1 VPASP
6 PLLGSTGSTTLVL
19 AIALVALGAVMLVAA
34 VWLVRATRTDPPVL
48 GPLEVMGDRRFAKR
62 DPQTR
67 AALLAAARPPGAWDP
82 APMVPIEDELPD
94 EPSGDAGSGANVA
107 DLLALLEP
115 ASSPAVN
122 GDAGSAVAG
131 TVPAVNGDAAAAGV
145 VDAEPVASATL
156 EAPGDADAAAPEPV
170 DAEIVDAEIVDAEI
184 VDAEVIDA
192 APAPAAAEE
201 EILDATLVE
210 DGEVA
215 DGATP
220 EVADD
225 VEPAPRSS

>member
-122 GDAGSAVAG
+122 GDAASAVAG
-131 TVPAVNGDAAAAGV
+131 TVSAVNGDAAA
-145 VDAEPVASATL
+145 S
-156 EAPGDADAAAPEPV
+156 GDPDAADPEPV

-210 DGEVA
+210 DGEVV